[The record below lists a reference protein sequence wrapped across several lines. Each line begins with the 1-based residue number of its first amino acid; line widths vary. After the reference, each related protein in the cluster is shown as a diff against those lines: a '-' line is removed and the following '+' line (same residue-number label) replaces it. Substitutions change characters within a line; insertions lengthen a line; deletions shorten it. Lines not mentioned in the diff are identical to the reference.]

1 MKRIQIVSSVFTDD
15 DMTMVKEV
23 MQENPS
29 LSEEDATY
37 MISELKAE
45 DLEMLT
51 DNITKNLK
59 VSNDLIII
67 ADLQFWNGRKS
78 GYKLVSKEHLED
90 IFASNLLGYDD
101 FLYFVEDNDLKINL
115 YHHDGTHRCQVR
127 EFRKN
132 LSDSK
137 KGELLKKIYF
147 NKVTKE
153 DITRYTKSIGRQIL
167 KIFGETHELNL
178 I

>member
-78 GYKLVSKEHLED
+78 GYKLV
-90 IFASNLLGYDD
+90 
-101 FLYFVEDNDLKINL
+101 
-115 YHHDGTHRCQVR
+115 
-127 EFRKN
+127 
-132 LSDSK
+132 
-137 KGELLKKIYF
+137 
-147 NKVTKE
+147 
-153 DITRYTKSIGRQIL
+153 
-167 KIFGETHELNL
+167 
-178 I
+178 